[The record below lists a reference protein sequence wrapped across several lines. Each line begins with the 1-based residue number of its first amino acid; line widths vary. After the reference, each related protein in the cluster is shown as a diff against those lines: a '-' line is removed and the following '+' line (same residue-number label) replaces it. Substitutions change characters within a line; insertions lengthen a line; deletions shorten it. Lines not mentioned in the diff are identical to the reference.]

1 MIYVVSGVP
10 RSFTSCMMKA
20 LHAGGIPAV
29 KSKQRDMVG
38 KRMSRANY
46 EPNPGGELWEPALED
61 VTELG
66 FPRQYDGHVIKVLA
80 TWLPCMAVHVYRVVF
95 MLRDPSEVYESFKT
109 MLEHSKYTAAF
120 VAQEQH
126 EGMAWLKNRRDV
138 LCTSVFQT
146 EQLLR
151 DPLWVFQTLQRD
163 GWPIDPVA
171 AAAIVEPRRKR
182 AVA

>member
-1 MIYVVSGVP
+1 MIYIISGVP

-29 KSKQRDMVG
+29 KSRQRDLVG
-38 KRMSRANY
+38 KRMSRTNY
-46 EPNPGGELWEPALED
+46 EPNPNGDLWEPNLED
-61 VTELG
+61 VRQLG

-80 TWLPCMAVHVYRVVF
+80 TWLPCMAVHEYRAVF
-95 MLRDPSEVYESFKT
+95 MLRNPKEVFNSFRT
-109 MLEHSKYTAAF
+109 MLENTKYTEQF
-120 VAQEQH
+120 IAQEQR
-126 EGMAWLKNRRDV
+126 EGMACLKNRRDV

-163 GWPIDPVA
+163 GWPIDPIA
-171 AAAIVEPRRKR
+171 ASKIVEPRRKR